1 MDAAGFWNL
10 YRDLKN
16 AESVSYTTC
25 LKRTEFFLN
34 GKEGWKQAF
43 DQDGQERVGGPGHAA
58 HGSPREARAEVV
70 LALILGSAG
79 LKLRLTGGQVSE
91 RQGVGFLAFLCLKIS
106 LALKN
111 LLLTRP
117 LLLVSDSSAVRW
129 GCGCLLSV
137 YKLDSLFLSETVSNR
152 LVQK

>member
-1 MDAAGFWNL
+1 MGKKVGNGHLIKTAGSEWAVQAAL
-10 YRDLKN
+10 PT
-16 AESVSYTTC
+16 AEV
-25 LKRTEFFLN
+25 
-34 GKEGWKQAF
+34 
-43 DQDGQERVGGPGHAA
+43 
-58 HGSPREARAEVV
+58 RAEAV

-79 LKLRLTGGQVSE
+79 LKRRLIGGQVSE

-106 LALKN
+106 LALKK

-137 YKLDSLFLSETVSNR
+137 YKLDSLFLSKTVSNR